1 MGCGT
6 IFQRTS
12 QFQTEPMFG
21 VPERRA
27 DGNNVYF
34 YVPVAKPVS
43 LGVRLRMNSK
53 LTILPEASVQQK
65 FDKLEQTV
73 LNELTKTETLFKNK
87 PSYESLQRITPRWG
101 MVYDTDDTPHWSEYT
116 EKEFFFDVKM
126 GAYTNSIVDLELIGI
141 LITRSTISP
150 KFAVKFVEK
159 DTQGEVIDFDW
170 QTPAVPVK
178 ELLTYNPNSKWAQVN
193 PIGASDIEEVN
204 DLEATTTDTNP
215 VTLRSPALI
224 AKEKADAKEQV
235 KVLFRTADEARQ
247 KALMAMSNFFG
258 KYEVSDD
265 ESQFSDWVTD
275 DDESTNSEA

>member
-1 MGCGT
+1 
-6 IFQRTS
+6 
-12 QFQTEPMFG
+12 MFG

-27 DGNNVYF
+27 DGNNIYF
-34 YVPVAKPVS
+34 YVPVASPVS

-53 LTILPEASVQQK
+53 LTILPDASVQHK
-65 FDKLEQTV
+65 FDKLEETV
-73 LNELTKTETLFKNK
+73 LIELTKTETLFKNK

-101 MVYDTDDTPHWSEYT
+101 MVYNTDNTPHWSTYT
-116 EKEFFFDVKM
+116 EKEFFFDVKD

-150 KFAVKFVEK
+150 KFAVKFVEN
-159 DTQGEVIDFDW
+159 DTQSTVIDFDW
-170 QTPAVPVK
+170 QTPAIPVK
-178 ELLTYNPNSKWAQVN
+178 E
-193 PIGASDIEEVN
+193 IEEVN
-204 DLEATTTDTNP
+204 DLEATTTDANP

>member
-12 QFQTEPMFG
+12 QFKTEPMFG

-34 YVPVAKPVS
+34 YVPMANPVR
-43 LGVRLRMNSK
+43 LGVRLQQSK
-53 LTILPEASVQQK
+53 PLTILPEVSVQPKFNELQK
-65 FDKLEQTV
+65 TV
-73 LNELTKTETLFKNK
+73 LIELTKTEILFKNK
-87 PSYESLQRITPRWG
+87 PSYESLERITPQWG
-101 MVYDTDDTPHWSEYT
+101 IIYDTDNKPQWNEYT
-116 EKEFFFDVKM
+116 AKEFYYDVKT
-126 GAYTNSIVDLELIGI
+126 GAYTNCIVDLELIGI

-159 DTQGEVIDFDW
+159 DTQSMVIDFDW
-170 QTPAVPVK
+170 QTPAVPTK
-178 ELLTYNPNSKWAQVN
+178 E
-193 PIGASDIEEVN
+193 IEEVS
-204 DLEATTTDTNP
+204 DLEVATDAKTL
-215 VTLRSPALI
+215 TLRSPALI

-247 KALMAMSNFFG
+247 TALSAMANFFG

>member
-12 QFQTEPMFG
+12 QFKTEPMFG

-34 YVPVAKPVS
+34 YVPMAKPVRLS
-43 LGVRLRMNSK
+43 VRLQQSK
-53 LTILPEASVQQK
+53 PLTILPDPSVQPK
-65 FDKLEQTV
+65 FKELQSKV

-87 PSYESLQRITPRWG
+87 PSYESLERITPQWG
-101 MVYDTDDTPHWSEYT
+101 IIYTDDNKPQWNEYT
-116 EKEFFFDVKM
+116 AKEFYYDVEM
-126 GAYTNSIVDLELIGI
+126 GAYTNCIVDLELIGI

-159 DTQGEVIDFDW
+159 YTQSDVIDFDW
-170 QTPAVPVK
+170 QTP
-178 ELLTYNPNSKWAQVN
+178 VN
-193 PIGASDIEEVN
+193 PAKEIEEVN
-204 DLEATTTDTNP
+204 DLEATADTNP
-215 VTLRSPALI
+215 LTLRSPALI
-224 AKEKADAKEQV
+224 AKEKTDAKEKV

-247 KALMAMSNFFG
+247 LALDAMGKFFG

-265 ESQFSDWVTD
+265 ESQFSDWMTD

>member
-1 MGCGT
+1 
-6 IFQRTS
+6 
-12 QFQTEPMFG
+12 MFG

-27 DGNNVYF
+27 DGNNIYF
-34 YVPVAKPVS
+34 YVPVANPVS

-53 LTILPEASVQQK
+53 LTILPDVSVQHK
-65 FDKLEQTV
+65 FDKLEETV
-73 LNELTKTETLFKNK
+73 LIELTKTETLFKNK

-101 MVYDTDDTPHWSEYT
+101 MVYDTDNTPHWSTYT
-116 EKEFFFDVKM
+116 EKEFFFDVKD

-150 KFAVKFVEK
+150 KFAVKFVEN
-159 DTQGEVIDFDW
+159 DTQSTVIDFDW
-170 QTPAVPVK
+170 QTPAIPVK
-178 ELLTYNPNSKWAQVN
+178 E
-193 PIGASDIEEVN
+193 IEEVN
-204 DLEATTTDTNP
+204 DLEVTTTDANP

>member
-6 IFQRTS
+6 IFQCTS

-34 YVPVAKPVS
+34 YVPIAVPKP

-53 LTILPEASVQQK
+53 LTILPEASVQHK
-65 FDKLEQTV
+65 FDNLEQTV
-73 LNELTKTETLFKNK
+73 LTELTKTETLFKNK

-101 MVYDTDDTPHWSEYT
+101 VIYDTNNKPQWSEYT
-116 EKEFFFDVKM
+116 EKEFFFDVKDS
-126 GAYTNSIVDLELIGI
+126 AYTNSIVDLELIGI

-159 DTQGEVIDFDW
+159 DTQNEVIDFDW
-170 QTPAVPVK
+170 QTPANPAK
-178 ELLTYNPNSKWAQVN
+178 E
-193 PIGASDIEEVN
+193 IEEVN
-204 DLEATTTDTNP
+204 DLEATADTNP
-215 VTLRSPALI
+215 LTLRSPALI
-224 AKEKADAKEQV
+224 AKEKADAKEKV

-247 KALMAMSNFFG
+247 LALDAMSNFFG

-265 ESQFSDWVTD
+265 ESQFSDWMTD
-275 DDESTNSEA
+275 DDNSTNSEA

>member
-12 QFQTEPMFG
+12 QFKTEPMFG

-34 YVPVAKPVS
+34 YVPMAKPVS

-53 LTILPEASVQQK
+53 LAILPEAGSGLQEK
-65 FDKLEQTV
+65 FAKLEFTI

-87 PSYESLQRITPRWG
+87 PSYESLQRITPQWG
-101 MVYDTDDTPHWSEYT
+101 MVYNTDGTPYWNEYT
-116 EKEFFFDVKM
+116 EKEFFFETKE

-159 DTQGEVIDFDW
+159 DTQSTVIDFDW
-170 QTPAVPVK
+170 QAPANPVK
-178 ELLTYNPNSKWAQVN
+178 E
-193 PIGASDIEEVN
+193 IEEVN
-204 DLEATTTDTNP
+204 DLESAADTNP
-215 VTLRSPALI
+215 LTLRSPALI
-224 AKEKADAKEQV
+224 AKEKADAKEKV

-247 KALMAMSNFFG
+247 LALDAMANFFG

-265 ESQFSDWVTD
+265 ESQFSDWMTD
-275 DDESTNSEA
+275 DDNSTNSEA

>member
-1 MGCGT
+1 
-6 IFQRTS
+6 
-12 QFQTEPMFG
+12 MFG

-34 YVPVAKPVS
+34 YVPMAKPAPLS
-43 LGVRLRMNSK
+43 VRLHQSK
-53 LTILPEASVQQK
+53 PFTILPDPSVQPK
-65 FDKLEQTV
+65 FKELQSKV

-87 PSYESLQRITPRWG
+87 PSYESLERITPQWG
-101 MVYDTDDTPHWSEYT
+101 IIYNDDNKPQWSEYT
-116 EKEFFFDVKM
+116 EKEFFFDVKD

-159 DTQGEVIDFDW
+159 DTQSEVIDFDW
-170 QTPAVPVK
+170 QTPAK
-178 ELLTYNPNSKWAQVN
+178 E
-193 PIGASDIEEVN
+193 IEEVN
-204 DLEATTTDTNP
+204 DLEATADTNP
-215 VTLRSPALI
+215 LTLRSPALI
-224 AKEKADAKEQV
+224 AKETTDAKEKV

-247 KALMAMSNFFG
+247 LALDAMGKFFG

-265 ESQFSDWVTD
+265 ESQFSDWMTD

>member
-1 MGCGT
+1 
-6 IFQRTS
+6 
-12 QFQTEPMFG
+12 MFG

-27 DGNNVYF
+27 DGNSVYF
-34 YVPVAKPVS
+34 YVPMASPTR
-43 LGVRLRMNSK
+43 LGVRLRMNGK
-53 LTILPEASVQQK
+53 LTVLPEASVQQK

-73 LNELTKTETLFKNK
+73 LVELTKTETLFKNK

-101 MVYDTDDTPHWSEYT
+101 IVYDKDDNPHWSEYT
-116 EKEFFFDVKM
+116 EKEFFFDVKE

-150 KFAVKFVEK
+150 KFAVKFVEP
-159 DTQGEVIDFDW
+159 DTKTDVIDFDW
-170 QTPAVPVK
+170 QTPAIPAK
-178 ELLTYNPNSKWAQVN
+178 E
-193 PIGASDIEEVN
+193 IEEVN
-204 DLEATTTDTNP
+204 DLEAATDAKTL
-215 VTLRSPALI
+215 TLRSPALI

-247 KALMAMSNFFG
+247 TALSAMANFFG

>member
-1 MGCGT
+1 
-6 IFQRTS
+6 
-12 QFQTEPMFG
+12 MFG

-27 DGNNVYF
+27 DSNNVFF
-34 YVPVAKPVS
+34 YVPIAVPKP

-53 LTILPEASVQQK
+53 LTILPEVSAQPK

-101 MVYDTDDTPHWSEYT
+101 IVYDANDTPRWSEYT
-116 EKEFFFDVKM
+116 EKEFFFDVKDV
-126 GAYTNSIVDLELIGI
+126 AYTNSIIDLELIGI

-159 DTQGEVIDFDW
+159 DTQNEVIDFDW
-170 QTPAVPVK
+170 QTPAK
-178 ELLTYNPNSKWAQVN
+178 E
-193 PIGASDIEEVN
+193 IEEVN
-204 DLEATTTDTNP
+204 DLEVTADKNP
-215 VTLRSPALI
+215 LTLRSPALI
-224 AKEKADAKEQV
+224 AKEKTDAKEKV

-247 KALMAMSNFFG
+247 LALDAMGKFFG

-265 ESQFSDWVTD
+265 ESQFSDWMTD
-275 DDESTNSEA
+275 DGESTNSEA

>member
-1 MGCGT
+1 
-6 IFQRTS
+6 
-12 QFQTEPMFG
+12 MFG

-27 DGNNVYF
+27 DGNNIYF
-34 YVPVAKPVS
+34 YVPVASPVS

-53 LTILPEASVQQK
+53 LTILPDVSVQHK
-65 FDKLEQTV
+65 FDKLEETV
-73 LNELTKTETLFKNK
+73 LIELTKTETLFKNK

-101 MVYDTDDTPHWSEYT
+101 MVYNTDNTPHWSTYT
-116 EKEFFFDVKM
+116 EKEFFFDVKD

-150 KFAVKFVEK
+150 KFAVKFVEN
-159 DTQGEVIDFDW
+159 DTQSTVIDFDW
-170 QTPAVPVK
+170 QTPAIPVK
-178 ELLTYNPNSKWAQVN
+178 E
-193 PIGASDIEEVN
+193 IEEVN
-204 DLEATTTDTNP
+204 DLEATTTDANP